1 MQQVVEKLIEKS
13 KTISTMESCLGG
25 SLANE
30 ITNVE
35 GASEI
40 FKFSAITYSNEFKI
54 KMGVSREILEKYS
67 VYSIETADEMSKNI
81 CLYTNSNYGV
91 GVTGKLN
98 RIDEMNPYGD
108 DNTVFISIYDNDN
121 NEYHHGI
128 VKVTAKKR
136 QTNKNI
142 IIKKIKGML
151 LDILK

>member
-1 MQQVVEKLIEKS
+1 MKQVVEKLIEKR

-54 KMGVSREILEKYS
+54 KMGVSQEILKKYS

-121 NEYHHGI
+121 NEYYHEI
-128 VKVTAKKR
+128 VKVTAKNR
-136 QTNKNI
+136 QENKNL